1 MSMRSTG
8 TAVAV
13 ICALA
18 LAGGAAARAAEPSE
32 NPPNA
37 VASAPGTDPESCGP
51 RRPRRSRHTSTR
63 EGSRAR
69 CDRPPSTRVWV
80 EVMLSVTYTAS
91 AAGPSLWSLK
101 L

>member
-51 RRPRRSRHTSTR
+51 LATPPLKTYIHPR
-63 EGSRAR
+63 GIPRA
-69 CDRPPSTRVWV
+69 V
-80 EVMLSVTYTAS
+80 
-91 AAGPSLWSLK
+91 
-101 L
+101 